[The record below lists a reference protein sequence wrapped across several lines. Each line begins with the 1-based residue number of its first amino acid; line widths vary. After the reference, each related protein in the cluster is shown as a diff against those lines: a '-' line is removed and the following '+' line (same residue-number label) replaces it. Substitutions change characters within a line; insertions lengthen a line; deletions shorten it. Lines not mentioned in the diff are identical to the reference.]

1 MFYIFIDRQEEL
13 YAWVEDVANI
23 EVLGFDT
30 EFFWERTY
38 FPQLC
43 LIQVAAG
50 DLIACID
57 ILALEDLSVLKRI
70 MKSPTVKKVFHAAK
84 QDIEVLHVVSLEPSA
99 QLLDTQIAAGLLG
112 MADQIGYGDLVEATV
127 GMRLEK
133 SQTRTDWT
141 SRPLSVRQLDYAA
154 NDVRYLAEMAE
165 IMSQK
170 LTSLGRLDWW
180 FEDCLR
186 LQQSHGSVLA
196 PWERVSGIGKLEIKD
211 FEVAM
216 NLAVW
221 RDNKAKEINL
231 PRGWIFSDK
240 QLLSIALDRPK
251 TLKEL
256 SSILKDKP
264 DMLRKFSTNI
274 LQLIGNSCQKSASNM
289 NRKAPLSISERQLA
303 KEIKK
308 KVATIAEEL
317 AIGPSV
323 LCTSKEVDRCLRGDV
338 PERIF
343 AGWRK
348 DFLYSLLEPIQRFHR

>member
-1 MFYIFIDRQEEL
+1 MLYTFIDQQEEL
-13 YAWVEDVANI
+13 HTWVEDMADI
-23 EVLGFDT
+23 EVIGLDT
-30 EFFWERTY
+30 EFLWERTY

-50 DLIACID
+50 DSIACID
-57 ILALEDLSVLKRI
+57 TLALEDFSVLKRI
-70 MKSPTVKKVFHAAK
+70 MKAPTVKKVFHAAK
-84 QDIEVLHVVSLEPSA
+84 QDIEVLHIASLEPSA
-99 QLLDTQIAAGLLG
+99 QLFDTQIAAGLLG

-141 SRPLSVRQLDYAA
+141 SRPLSARQLDYAA
-154 NDVRYLAEMAE
+154 NDVRYLAEIAE

-170 LTSLGRLDWW
+170 LASLGRLDWW

-196 PWERVSGIGKLEIKD
+196 PWERVSGIGKLEIKN

-221 RDNKAKEINL
+221 RDNKAKEVNL
-231 PRGWIFSDK
+231 PRGWVFSDK
-240 QLLSIALDRPK
+240 QLLSIALDKPK

-256 SSILKDKP
+256 SPIFKDKP
-264 DMLRKFSTNI
+264 NMLRRFGTNI
-274 LQLIGNSCQKSASNM
+274 LELIGNGCQKYTLNI

-323 LCTSKEVDRCLRGDV
+323 LCTSKEVDGCLRGDV
-338 PERIF
+338 SERIS

-348 DFLYSLLEPIQRFHR
+348 DFLYSLLEPIHRFQR